1 MRIAKIKVFLF
12 GELSDK
18 AKQVA
23 IENVRKQNNMFSDY
37 KNSVYEDAVTSAAL
51 FGLNI
56 DEDNILH
63 SGFSSQGDGASYT
76 GNYCYVAGA
85 LEKVKSYA
93 PQDKNLHSI
102 VEKIE
107 QLQEKFNREL
117 TVRITRSRSSNYVHA
132 YTMQFDLDYPNMNES
147 FYPEDMKRADA
158 IDNEI
163 EKPFIDFANWIYKQL
178 ECAYEYEQSDENIA
192 DMLENSAS
200 FEDIE
205 YTEDGQV
212 FKDIY
217 SED

>member
-12 GELSDK
+12 GELSDE

-23 IENVRKQNNMFSDY
+23 IENARHSYIADSDY
-37 KNSVYEDAVTSAAL
+37 KYNVFEDAIAIAAL
-51 FGLNI
+51 FGLDI
-56 DEDNILH
+56 DEDNILY

-85 LEKVKSYA
+85 LDKVKSYA
-93 PQDKNLHSI
+93 PQDTNLHSI
-102 VEKIE
+102 VEKLE

-117 TVRITRSRSSNYVHA
+117 TVRITRSRNSNYVHA
-132 YTMQFDLDYPNMNES
+132 YTMDFDLDYPNMNES

-163 EKPFIDFANWIYKQL
+163 EKPFIDFANWIYGQL
-178 ECAYEYEQSDENIA
+178 QSAYEYEQSDEHIA
-192 DMLENSAS
+192 DMLDNSAS

-205 YTEDGQV
+205 YTENGKV
-212 FKDIY
+212 FNDIY